1 MNRNSPTQSPII
13 PSPARSPI
21 IPSPAASP
29 ATPRSATSSPMMQQ
43 SARLLS
49 ATASPEMQS
58 ARSATSSRAPSSA
71 RSASSPVI
79 SKSERKKLLQAK
91 IKTNLKLKSNIAD
104 IENTKK
110 VVKQEIAKIKRQ
122 QTPAG
127 VLRNFINTT
136 FYKIPASINDLS
148 SDINKLEQEKI
159 EYNAVLIN
167 VLNAKKILDIDIVK
181 QAAKEDFIDTSMA
194 AIKIDKKVAENKNV
208 LKMVLNDIN
217 GIEKNIIKIDRK
229 IQELKQLKEKE
240 LKIVMDKNALEAQ
253 IKQEEQKRLKE
264 LKDIEKRQKNELNAE
279 LKLQKANISA
289 KEKEEILK
297 EKEVYAK
304 QLSQYLS
311 GFKGSNEII
320 IKINQYKGLYED
332 ALKDRQ
338 ANTVGITGRFFKTKD
353 IQNEM
358 NYKYDIANI
367 NSKAYYANMK
377 LFEKLFNDKQN
388 FIRNHYA
395 KIMNQSSVEK
405 MKETQRLLKIK
416 DDELISNLYII
427 PSGFAPKEAINE
439 AKRINDLKKNEEKEK
454 QRQAQEK
461 IANELLMQKAK
472 NDEKD
477 ARLKSREVN
486 ERLLSAEINKR
497 EVIYDKVNQQRASLT
512 EAESLKLREQA
523 SRPIEWGS
531 SSSAKTSRRNIQE
544 IIAPSMTMSAADAE
558 RERKRLI
565 RQEQEE
571 KDKDKIQKEIIDNES
586 KFLNSL
592 FARAKPATPTI
603 EADVRQRQR
612 KAKGMDR

>member
-1 MNRNSPTQSPII
+1 MDKNTRLRDYTASYSAYSSPTTST
-13 PSPARSPI
+13 S
-21 IPSPAASP
+21 
-29 ATPRSATSSPMMQQ
+29 SATSSPMMQQ
-43 SARLLS
+43 SARLSS

-148 SDINKLEQEKI
+148 NDINKLEQEKI

-194 AIKIDKKVAENKNV
+194 ASKIDRKVAENQNV

-253 IKQEEQKRLKE
+253 IKQEEKNRLAE
-264 LKDIEKRQKNELNAE
+264 LKAVEKRQKDALNAE
-279 LKLQKANISA
+279 LKLQKGNMLA

-416 DDELISNLYII
+416 DDELISNLYNI

-512 EAESLKLREQA
+512 EAESLKLREQS
-523 SRPIEWGS
+523 SRPVFDVAP

-565 RQEQEE
+565 RQKQEE
-571 KDKDKIQKEIIDNES
+571 DSITKEEKARLKQQKEVDAEMS
-586 KFLNSL
+586 KFMKDMLDPS
-592 FARAKPATPTI
+592 KPRP
-603 EADVRQRQR
+603 R
-612 KAKGMDR
+612 